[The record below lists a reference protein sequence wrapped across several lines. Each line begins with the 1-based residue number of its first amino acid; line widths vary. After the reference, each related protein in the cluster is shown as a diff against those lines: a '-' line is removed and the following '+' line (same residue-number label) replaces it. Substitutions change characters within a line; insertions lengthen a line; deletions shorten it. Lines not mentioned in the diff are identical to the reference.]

1 MSHREEQR
9 VVVTGLGIVSSC
21 GTGTEKTWG
30 ALVEGRSGIGPITL
44 FDPSRLTSR
53 IAGQVNDFHPEEYV
67 DGREQK
73 RMDRHQMFAVAAAQ
87 MAVTQARLQ
96 ATPTSAERIAVI
108 VGSSIGGIAT
118 LEAAAKRV
126 LERGPDRLSAL
137 TILQLLPNMAA
148 GYISARFGFTG
159 PSWATNS
166 ACSTGAH
173 AIGEGMY
180 LLRSGRAD
188 AVVVGGTEA
197 PITELGVGG
206 FAAMKAL
213 STRNDDPLRASRPF
227 DRDRDGFVIGEGAGI
242 LVIETLEHA
251 TRRGAPILAEML
263 GYGASADA
271 SHQPTSPLP
280 AHEGAQRSMRAALKD
295 AGLQPQDVD
304 YINAH
309 GTSTPLGD
317 RLELEGIRAVFGS
330 HAPRLAISSTKSMTG
345 HMNGA
350 AGSAEAAF
358 CVLALGH
365 GVIPPTLN
373 LEHPAPDLG
382 LDLVPKIARRA
393 DLRVAMSNSFGFGGT
408 NVSLVLKKVE

>member
-9 VVVTGLGIVSSC
+9 VVVTGLGIVSAC
-21 GTGTEKTWG
+21 GTGTEKTWS

-44 FDPSRLTSR
+44 FDPSRHASR
-53 IAGQVNDFHPEEYV
+53 IAGQVNDFHADDFV

-73 RMDRHQMFAVAAAQ
+73 RMDRHQLFAVAAAQ
-87 MAVTQARLQ
+87 MAVSQAKLQ
-96 ATPTSAERIAVI
+96 ATPTNADRIAVI
-108 VGSSIGGIAT
+108 VGSSIGGMAA
-118 LEAAAKRV
+118 LEAAAKRL

-137 TILQLLPNMAA
+137 TILQLLPNIAA

-197 PITELGVGG
+197 PITELAVGG

-213 STRNDDPLRASRPF
+213 STRNDDPIGASRPF
-227 DRDRDGFVIGEGAGI
+227 DRDRDGFVIAEGAGI

-251 TRRGAPILAEML
+251 TRRGAPILAELL

-317 RLELEGIRAVFGS
+317 KLELEGIRGVFGPES
-330 HAPRLAISSTKSMTG
+330 RVAISSTKSMTG

-358 CVLALGH
+358 CVLALRH

-373 LEHPAPDLG
+373 LDHPDSDLG
-382 LDLVPKIARRA
+382 LDLVGKTARRA
-393 DLRVAMSNSFGFGGT
+393 DLKVAMSNSFGFGGT
-408 NVSLVLKKVE
+408 NVSLVLKRVD